1 MNLSTNLITNVE
13 KANYIASQIGFY
25 YYHKSIGNTEDEKI
39 SNTTVSIKNL
49 GITDIEYE
57 NGIAII
63 TLSNPVVL
71 IGNRG
76 SNINELTSYIK
87 NIVEFDFTNI
97 KIVEKKLPR
106 FLYSFRACYDYDDD
120 LDNDMLD

>member
-1 MNLSTNLITNVE
+1 M
-13 KANYIASQIGFY
+13 
-25 YYHKSIGNTEDEKI
+25 
-39 SNTTVSIKNL
+39 
-49 GITDIEYE
+49 
-57 NGIAII
+57 
-63 TLSNPVVL
+63 L

-97 KIVEKKLPR
+97 KIVEKKLTR

>member
-25 YYHKSIGNTEDEKI
+25 YYNKSIGNTEDEKI
-39 SNTTVSIKNL
+39 NNTTVSIKNL

-63 TLSNPVVL
+63 TLSHPGML
-71 IGNRG
+71 IGHKG

-97 KIVEKKLPR
+97 KIVEKKLTR
-106 FLYSFRACYDYDDD
+106 FLYSFRACYDYCYDYDDD
-120 LDNDMLD
+120 L

>member
-1 MNLSTNLITNVE
+1 ML
-13 KANYIASQIGFY
+13 KKQIILLLKLVF
-25 YYHKSIGNTEDEKI
+25 IIIINQLVTEDEKI

-120 LDNDMLD
+120 L